1 MPAWDAD
8 IICAL
13 PAFSFQKKCVIIRTG
28 GSEGLMKDKELQI
41 ECRQVTVLYGQDNY
55 ALEDVSFKINKG
67 EFVFLAGRNGS
78 GKSTIIKLISA
89 QKQPSS
95 GRVWVNG
102 QFIDELDED
111 SLPFFRR
118 KIGLLQ
124 SDIGLLP
131 DRTVVENIEFVAK
144 ALRYKRSDAR
154 IRAEKALSITGVLQH
169 KNKYP
174 RELSGGEHIR
184 VMLARCLVNNP
195 DLLLLDEPTVYL
207 DPDEAWDIMCL
218 LKDINKLGVTIVV
231 ASHDR
236 EIITIMKQR
245 VITLVAGTI
254 TSDRKNMIY
263 DAKATDVFME
273 RKVREKRAMQT
284 KDKN

>member
-1 MPAWDAD
+1 M
-8 IICAL
+8 
-13 PAFSFQKKCVIIRTG
+13 
-28 GSEGLMKDKELQI
+28 MKDKELQI

-236 EIITIMKQR
+236 ELITIMKQR
-245 VITLVAGTI
+245 VITLVAGAI

-284 KDKN
+284 KDKT